1 MEQETY
7 LTVKQFAQ
15 LVNTTKYNI
24 YNWIYAGKLPY
35 ITLTGTHTIRIPLS
49 QAITNHPTIK
59 QKHTTKQKP
68 EPQETR

>member
-15 LVNTTKYNI
+15 LINTPKYNI

-35 ITLTGTHTIRIPLS
+35 ITLTGTHAIRIPLNK
-49 QAITNHPTIK
+49 AITHHPA
-59 QKHTTKQKP
+59 TKP
-68 EPQETR
+68 TEQETR